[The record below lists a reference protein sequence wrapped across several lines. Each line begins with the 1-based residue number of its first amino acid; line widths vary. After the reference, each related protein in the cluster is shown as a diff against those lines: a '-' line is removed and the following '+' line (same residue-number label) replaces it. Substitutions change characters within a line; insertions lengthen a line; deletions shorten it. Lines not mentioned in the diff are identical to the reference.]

1 MKDKTTE
8 HGKRF
13 AEVAV
18 EMGFINKDQAKKA
31 LMEQLDDNINN
42 NMHRLI
48 GRILLEKG
56 WMTSNQIFQVVNAL
70 YIKK

>member
-1 MKDKTTE
+1 MKEKVKK
-8 HGKRF
+8 HGHRF

-18 EMGFINKDQAKKA
+18 EMGYITKEQAKAA

-56 WMTSNQIFQVVNAL
+56 WMTSNEIFQVVNAL
-70 YIKK
+70 YIK